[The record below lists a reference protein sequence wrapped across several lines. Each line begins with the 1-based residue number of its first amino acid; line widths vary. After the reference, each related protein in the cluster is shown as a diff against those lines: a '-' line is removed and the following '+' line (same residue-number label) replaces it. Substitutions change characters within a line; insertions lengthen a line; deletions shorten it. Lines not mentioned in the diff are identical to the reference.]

1 MEVYMEQI
9 SDLIPN
15 GSDEQEK
22 LQNTP
27 MVFKK
32 KSSTNNANM
41 KEGLSIKE
49 DKQTGIFVQGLK
61 QIVSNLN
68 KI

>member
-15 GSDEQEK
+15 NNENEEK
-22 LQNTP
+22 PANSP

-32 KSSTNNANM
+32 KVSSNNV
-41 KEGLSIKE
+41 KEGLQIKE

-61 QIVSNLN
+61 QIVIL
-68 KI
+68 